1 MNVCD
6 RFQPYWE
13 VCDWADN
20 VILRTNNREVAFAVL
35 GRNTGNTIWGPFQ
48 MRLDS
53 PPGSM

>member
-1 MNVCD
+1 MNTCD

-20 VILRTNNREVAFAVL
+20 VTLRTNNRELAFVYAKRV
-35 GRNTGNTIWGPFQ
+35 GDTVWGPFQ